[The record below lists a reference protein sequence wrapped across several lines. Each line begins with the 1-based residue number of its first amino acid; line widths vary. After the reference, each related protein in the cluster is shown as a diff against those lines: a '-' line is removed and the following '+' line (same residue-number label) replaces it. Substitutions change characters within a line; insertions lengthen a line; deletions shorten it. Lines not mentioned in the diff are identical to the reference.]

1 MDRPNAATITKATI
15 EGDACEIHIRR
26 DHRSGE
32 VQNCDVYV
40 RPQGP
45 VPGYW
50 YTVPAAVAE
59 ALVFAGAA

>member
-1 MDRPNAATITKATI
+1 MDRPNAATITKATLDG
-15 EGDACEIHIRR
+15 EAVDIHIRR
-26 DHRSGE
+26 DGSGE

-40 RPQGP
+40 KPQGP
-45 VPGYW
+45 VPGWW